1 MAIIRWDPWG
11 ELAALQRDVSELF
24 SRTAGQTASRAAATM
39 PPIDAFRTDEGL
51 VVCVDLPGFRPE
63 DVDISVQE
71 GLLTISG
78 ERVAEPDVKEESWVR
93 RERPVGVFERSFS
106 LPQGMDPQ
114 SITARFEHGVLEL
127 RIPHPPERK
136 PHRIQVTGGAAGGQA
151 VDVGGEQTRGEPR
164 GEQTR

>member
-24 SRTAGQTASRAAATM
+24 SRTGQTVSRAGAAGVM

-51 VVCVDLPGFRPE
+51 VVLLDLPGFRPE

-71 GLLTISG
+71 GMLTISG
-78 ERVAEPDVKEESWVR
+78 ERIHDPDVKEESWLR
-93 RERPVGVFERSFS
+93 RERPAGVFERSFS
-106 LPQGMDPQ
+106 LPQGVDPQ

-127 RIPHPPERK
+127 RVPHPPERK

-151 VDVGGEQTRGEPR
+151 VDVGGEAQAR
-164 GEQTR
+164 